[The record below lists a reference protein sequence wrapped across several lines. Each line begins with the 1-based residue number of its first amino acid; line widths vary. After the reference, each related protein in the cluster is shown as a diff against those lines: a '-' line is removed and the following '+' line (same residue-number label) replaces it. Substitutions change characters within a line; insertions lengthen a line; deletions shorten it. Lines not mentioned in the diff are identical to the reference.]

1 MTLKITVS
9 NGSLAEKLIIQE
21 FNRVSGTPLQT
32 WNLVGWKHTG
42 IYPDLCR
49 YVSQNSLKSCMTRYY
64 QNTLKNYLKGNLYKG
79 CSDLTK
85 TAFRHATSSKIHQ

>member
-32 WNLVGWKHTG
+32 
-42 IYPDLCR
+42 
-49 YVSQNSLKSCMTRYY
+49 
-64 QNTLKNYLKGNLYKG
+64 
-79 CSDLTK
+79 
-85 TAFRHATSSKIHQ
+85 